1 MDEVVSTESLNMII
15 RDALPAV
22 KCSTI
27 SIHVIR
33 DPDLS
38 VNEFECIM
46 KMIFINHSGRASVTN
61 RVKSRTVKVVKVFN
75 SEQCVIVVKS
85 LQRSLS

>member
-1 MDEVVSTESLNMII
+1 MII
-15 RDALPAV
+15 LDALTAV
-22 KCSTI
+22 KCSTT

-33 DPDLS
+33 DPDLR

-46 KMIFINHSGRASVTN
+46 KMIFIDHSGRSSVTK

-85 LQRSLS
+85 LQCSLS